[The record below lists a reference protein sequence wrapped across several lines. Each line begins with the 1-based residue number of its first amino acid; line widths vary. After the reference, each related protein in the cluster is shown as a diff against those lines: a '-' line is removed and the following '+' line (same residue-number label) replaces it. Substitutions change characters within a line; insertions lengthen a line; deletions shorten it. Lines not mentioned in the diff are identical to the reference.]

1 MDSIVAKI
9 QTWWPAF
16 TVGGVVAFVVILV
29 VGWILKRVV
38 KKRLPLAK
46 LSPNKRELVT
56 RIVGYLILLLT
67 FGLALNAIGVKLGV
81 VLGAMGVLT
90 IGLSFAAQSTVAN
103 VLSGVFLLIE
113 EPFQIGDWIKVGSE
127 EGSVTEIRLLSVR
140 IRTFD
145 FRLVRVP
152 AKTAFEGVVLNMSAF
167 ERRLVGIPIGVG
179 YGEDLLNVRRVL
191 FEVAANN
198 RYSLEEPGPVLLGGG
213 YGDSSVDLTFGVWV
227 KTSDFAA
234 GKFSL
239 MDEVLK
245 AFKAENI
252 ELPFPYRQLV
262 AGEGDPVPIRLLD
275 GGLQATGT
283 NGSGGGSS
291 DHESGKMPTASTPT
305 V

>member
-29 VGWILKRVV
+29 VGWALKRVV
-38 KKRLPLAK
+38 KKHLPLAR

-56 RIVGYLILLLT
+56 RVVGYLMFLLT
-67 FGLALNAIGVKLGV
+67 VGLALNAIGVKLGV

-103 VLSGVFLLIE
+103 VLSGVFLMIE

-127 EGSVTEIRLLSVR
+127 EGTVIEIRLLSVR

-152 AKTAFEGVVLNMSAF
+152 AKTAFEGVVVNMSAF
-167 ERRLVGIPIGVG
+167 ERRRVGIPIGVG

-198 RYSLEEPGPVLLGGG
+198 SYALEDPGPVLFGGG

-227 KTSDFAA
+227 KTADFAA
-234 GKFSL
+234 GRFSL

-245 AFKAENI
+245 AFKKENI
-252 ELPFPYRQLV
+252 EIPFPYRQLV
-262 AGEGDPVPIRLLD
+262 AGEGDPVPIRLFE
-275 GGLQATGT
+275 GGAQATGT
-283 NGSGGGSS
+283 DGSGSGSPG
-291 DHESGKMPTASTPT
+291 HEPAKVPT
-305 V
+305 VPTPSV